1 MGKVYSVPT
10 EAPAAAERAQW
21 LAELSNAL
29 NEARELLTGLS
40 IRSEQR
46 SDAIELHL
54 RIEAA
59 RLEVQSLQ
67 LSRSLQ
73 PRQEFTAGWYGS
85 QPWHSFEGKVG

>member
-1 MGKVYSVPT
+1 MYSVPT
-10 EAPAAAERAQW
+10 ETPGAAERAQW

-29 NEARELLTGLS
+29 NEAHQLLTGLS

-46 SDAIELHL
+46 RDAIELHL

-73 PRQEFTAGWYGS
+73 PRQEYAADWSGS
-85 QPWHSFEGKVG
+85 QPWRSLKGKVG